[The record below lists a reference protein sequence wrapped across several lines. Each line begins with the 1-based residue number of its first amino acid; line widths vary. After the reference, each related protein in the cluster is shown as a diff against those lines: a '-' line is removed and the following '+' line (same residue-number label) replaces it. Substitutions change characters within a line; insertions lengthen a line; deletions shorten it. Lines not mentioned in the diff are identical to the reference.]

1 MCLQGFQHAQAAGA
15 TEVAIFAAASEA
27 FSRQNINCS
36 INESLARFGDVLAA
50 AKEGGIPVRGYV
62 SCVVGC
68 PYQVSSLTSTLPCT
82 GMAWLGC
89 CSSSQRHRALVM
101 HNKPLVTETCLLI
114 PALKRAVLLSEQ
126 WPALQGEVKPAA
138 AAHVARRLH
147 DMGCYEISMGDT
159 IGVGTPA
166 SVAAMFR
173 VGQGEVGHA

>member
-36 INESLARFGDVLAA
+36 IDESLARFGDVLAA
-50 AKEGGIPVRGYV
+50 AKEAGIPVRGYV

-68 PYQVSSLTSTLPCT
+68 PYQVSSLTSALHRD
-82 GMAWLGC
+82 GLAGC
-89 CSSSQRHRALVM
+89 CSPSQRHRALVM
-101 HNKPLVTETCLLI
+101 HNKPLVTATCLLI
-114 PALKRAVLLSEQ
+114 HALTRAVLLSKR

-173 VGQGEVGHA
+173 VGQGEVCHA